1 MYKCGSFIGIFSG
14 RIFMKMRAPAYPLI
28 TVDPYFSIWSTNNKL
43 YESDIKTWDS
53 RTCFLIGKA
62 EIDGN
67 GYIFMGSAKD
77 MDLPPMTQTDVT
89 VKSFSTTYIL
99 RRRVFALR
107 RIFSH
112 RCCRPIWICFP
123 VPLHI

>member
-1 MYKCGSFIGIFSG
+1 
-14 RIFMKMRAPAYPLI
+14 MKMRAPAYPLI
-28 TVDPYFSIWSTNNKL
+28 TVDPYFSVWSTSNKL

-89 VKSFSTTYIL
+89 VNSFSTTYI
-99 RRRVFALR
+99 FALR

-112 RCCRPIWICFP
+112 RYCRSIWICFL

>member
-1 MYKCGSFIGIFSG
+1 
-14 RIFMKMRAPAYPLI
+14 MKMRAPAYPLI
-28 TVDPYFSIWSTNNKL
+28 TVDPYFSVWSTSNKL

-89 VKSFSTTYIL
+89 VIVFPQHIFL
-99 RRRVFALR
+99 RRRAFALR

-112 RCCRPIWICFP
+112 RDLPI
-123 VPLHI
+123 

>member
-1 MYKCGSFIGIFSG
+1 
-14 RIFMKMRAPAYPLI
+14 MKMRAPAYPLI
-28 TVDPYFSIWSTNNKL
+28 TVDPYFSVWSTSNKL

-89 VKSFSTTYIL
+89 VNSFSTTYIL
-99 RRRVFALR
+99 LF
-107 RIFSH
+107 
-112 RCCRPIWICFP
+112 
-123 VPLHI
+123 LHPYPNY